1 MKKTIAALLRK
12 WANQLDPQG
21 GGGPGPR
28 PEDPK

>member
-21 GGGPGPR
+21 GGGPP
-28 PEDPK
+28 PEPPK